1 MQLNL
6 KEKKLDRVKGKVA
19 LVTGSASGIGK
30 ATALLLAKE
39 GAKVIISDINLAG
52 GKEVDAQIKKDGGE
66 SCFIKLD
73 VTSERDWVKAME
85 KIVARFGKLDILV
98 NNAGDALIKSIEDS
112 TVKDFR
118 YIFTLDVEGVFLG
131 TKYAFGVMKNSG
143 GGAIINMSS
152 QAGIKGAK
160 DSSIYCA
167 AKAAVRLFTKS
178 AAVEGSKTGYNYNI
192 RVNSVHPGV
201 IETPLLKRLG
211 STFKDKKTKAAMDDQ
226 IRIGRN
232 GQPIDVARTVLF
244 LASDDASYIT
254 GSEFV
259 VDGGM
264 IC

>member
-1 MQLNL
+1 
-6 KEKKLDRVKGKVA
+6 LDRVKGKVA

-39 GAKVIISDINLAG
+39 GAKVIVSDINMAG

-73 VTSERDWVKAME
+73 VTIERDWVKAME

-112 TVKDFR
+112 TIKDFR

-152 QAGIKGAK
+152 QSGIKGGK

-167 AKAAVRLFTKS
+167 AKAAVRLFTK
-178 AAVEGSKTGYNYNI
+178 AAAIEGSKTGYDYNI

-211 STFKDKKTKAAMDDQ
+211 PTFKDKKTKAAMDDQ